1 VGGLLEARKEI
12 KVEALWKG
20 RKGDGVGGKE
30 RRPFMAIEFVMRRE
44 DEIAVED
51 DDIFFLLQLFLL

>member
-51 DDIFFLLQLFLL
+51 AIFFLLQLFLL